1 MAFWTV
7 NTAPFYIIGLR
18 RQENGIL
25 NPVLNASFRM
35 GEKIVPACVQT
46 PEIQWRISSF
56 TIVMSPRGGAGGGFH
71 AGGHW
76 RGDFEWE
83 PLAAAVRS
91 PPMSHSV
98 EAVLGCAEVF

>member
-56 TIVMSPRGGAGGGFH
+56 TIVMSPRGGAGGGYP
-71 AGGHW
+71 
-76 RGDFEWE
+76 RGRA
-83 PLAAAVRS
+83 LARGFRVGTSGRCSAISTDVALGRS
-91 PPMSHSV
+91 RTG
-98 EAVLGCAEVF
+98 LC